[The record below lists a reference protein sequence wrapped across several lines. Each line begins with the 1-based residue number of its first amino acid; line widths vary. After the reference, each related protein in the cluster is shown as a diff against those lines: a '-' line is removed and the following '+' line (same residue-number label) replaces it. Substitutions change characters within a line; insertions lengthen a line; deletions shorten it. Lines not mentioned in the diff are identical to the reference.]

1 MHKNSPLAWHDI
13 LPLVSYLEISSDG
26 NYHFHGEK
34 KPIIKQDEIKA
45 NKLLLLT
52 SLIAIKDNKH
62 SSLDTLYVSLQLKG
76 TIHKLLLQEVRTDN
90 RMLGPNIITESLSK

>member
-34 KPIIKQDEIKA
+34 KQDEIKA

-62 SSLDTLYVSLQLKG
+62 SSIDTLYISLQLKG
-76 TIHKLLLQEVRTDN
+76 TLHKLLLQEVRTDN
-90 RMLGPNIITESLSK
+90 RMLGPNIITESLTK